1 MAGRP
6 CGTSV
11 LLVSLPNPA
20 PHPTRVLI
28 AGAGPA
34 GLEAAL
40 AVREL
45 AGDRVT
51 ITLLAPDD
59 ELVYR
64 PLSVADPF
72 SLAVTRRYPLDPIA
86 RDVGAERV
94 VDRLA
99 SVDPVARVVRTEA
112 GDELGFDALLIALGA
127 RAEATLEPATTFWG
141 PGDAE
146 AVHGLVQDVEDG
158 YTRRVAFVVPPGT
171 AWSLPLYELA
181 LLTAARAYD
190 SNVTP
195 ELHLITSEDAPI
207 AVFGTQASQSLVA
220 LLEEAGIELHTG
232 VYAEPAGDGVVELRP
247 TGRRVEVDRIVALP
261 RLTGRAIDGVP
272 ADANGFIP
280 VDEHAR
286 VRGLDDVWAAGDA
299 TDFPL
304 KQGGLATQQADT
316 AARSIA
322 ARAGA
327 PVEPE
332 PFRPLLRGILLTG
345 RGAWWLRND
354 PAGGDGEGELAG
366 HALWWPP
373 SKIAGRWL
381 SPYLAKRDEGS
392 GGEPPRGTPLEIRL
406 AHSQAAE
413 GAHASSVRVVD
424 VLTLERLFRARGAP

>member
-1 MAGRP
+1 MP
-6 CGTSV
+6 FK
-11 LLVSLPNPA
+11 
-20 PHPTRVLI
+20 VLI

-45 AGDRVT
+45 AGDRVA
-51 ITLLAPDD
+51 ITLLAPED
-59 ELVYR
+59 ELAYR

-72 SLAVTRRYPLDPIA
+72 SLAVTRRYPLEPIA

-99 SVDPVARVVRTEA
+99 SVDAVAHVVRTEG
-112 GDELGFDALLIALGA
+112 GDQLGFDALLIALGA
-127 RAEATLEPATTFWG
+127 RAEATLERATTFWG

-146 AVHGLVQDVEDG
+146 AVHGLVQDIEAG

-181 LLTAARAYD
+181 LLTAERAHD
-190 SNVTP
+190 SNMTP
-195 ELHLITSEDAPI
+195 ELHLITPEDAPL

-220 LLEEAGIELHTG
+220 LLEEAGIQLHTAAY
-232 VYAEPAGDGVVELRP
+232 VEPAGNGILELRP
-247 TGRRVEVDRIVALP
+247 TGQRIEADRIVALP
-261 RLTGRAIDGVP
+261 RLKGRPIDGVP

-286 VRGLDDVWAAGDA
+286 VRGLDNVWAAGDV

-304 KQGGLATQQADT
+304 KQGGIATQQADT
-316 AARSIA
+316 AARAIA

-327 PVEPE
+327 PVDPE

-381 SPYLAKRDEGS
+381 SPYLAKRDAALA
-392 GGEPPRGTPLEIRL
+392 GEPPRGTPLEIRF
-406 AHSQAAE
+406 AHSEAAE
-413 GAHASSVRVVD
+413 GAYASSVHVID
-424 VLTLERLFRARGAP
+424 VLSVERLFRAEVAP